1 MSDVDSLIA
10 AFQTQLSDVME
21 TILKTAMYEVTRLVE
36 DGLLEQLKSRSH
48 EVESLKVQLQLT
60 ERTRSEEEDNELN
73 RRRSGFNASPYGAED
88 GLHTLHSGK
97 YNLVNLFFL
106 TF

>member
-36 DGLLEQLKSRSH
+36 DGLLEQLKSRNH

-60 ERTRSEEEDNELN
+60 ERTRNEEGNELN
-73 RRRSGFNASPYGAED
+73 RRKSDFNASPYGAED
-88 GLHTLHSGK
+88 GLNTLHSGK
-97 YNLVNLFFL
+97 YNLVNLFF
-106 TF
+106 